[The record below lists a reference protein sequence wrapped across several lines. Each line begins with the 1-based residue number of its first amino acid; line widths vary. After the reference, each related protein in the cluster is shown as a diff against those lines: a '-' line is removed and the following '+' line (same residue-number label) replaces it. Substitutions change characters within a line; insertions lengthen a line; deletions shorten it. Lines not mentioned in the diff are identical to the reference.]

1 MRPGNRQ
8 AYNIQGYIL
17 TSILDCMYV
26 LEDACFETYAQCFN
40 QSELLPL
47 FGKQLPSSLIKLH
60 RAGVSVPIVFV
71 MPN

>member
-1 MRPGNRQ
+1 
-8 AYNIQGYIL
+8 
-17 TSILDCMYV
+17 MYV